1 MEPGRGVVGSLFD
14 KYTERAKRV
23 LMFAQEESRRL
34 NHDYIG
40 TEHLLLGLVRE
51 ERGPAARILSGMG
64 VELTAARDAVESVT
78 EQGEFGAV
86 GEICLTNSGKK
97 VIEHAAEVS
106 RQLGHNYIG
115 TEHLL
120 LGLVQDSW
128 STGTRVL
135 SDMGIGQTQVRSAV
149 QFMVGREEI
158 VEPEERD
165 RGSRLSLTEG
175 AQKALKLAADE
186 ARRDGHRQVGTG
198 HLLLGLAREGEG
210 LAASELLSLGVNVQ
224 RFRQQV
230 RQAVSQGEAS

>member
-1 MEPGRGVVGSLFD
+1 MGSLFD

-51 ERGPAARILSGMG
+51 EKGPAARILSGMG
-64 VELTAARDAVESVT
+64 VELVAVRDAVESIT
-78 EQGEFGAV
+78 EPGKFGAV
-86 GEICLTNSGKK
+86 GEISLTKRGKK

-106 RQLGHNYIG
+106 RQLEHNYIG

-120 LGLVQDSW
+120 LGLVQDSE
-128 STGTRVL
+128 STGSRVL
-135 SDMGIGQTQVRSAV
+135 SDMGIGQAKVRSAV

-165 RGSRLSLTEG
+165 RESRLSLTEG
-175 AQKALKLAADE
+175 AQKALELAADE
-186 ARRDGHRQVGTG
+186 ARRDGNRQIGTG
-198 HLLLGLAREGEG
+198 HLLLGLACEGEG
-210 LAASELLSLGVNVQ
+210 LAAGELRSLGVNVQ

>member
-40 TEHLLLGLVRE
+40 TEHLLLGLV
-51 ERGPAARILSGMG
+51 
-64 VELTAARDAVESVT
+64 
-78 EQGEFGAV
+78 
-86 GEICLTNSGKK
+86 
-97 VIEHAAEVS
+97 
-106 RQLGHNYIG
+106 
-115 TEHLL
+115 
-120 LGLVQDSW
+120 QDSW
-128 STGTRVL
+128 STGSRVL
-135 SDMGIGQTQVRSAV
+135 SDMGIGQAKVRSAV
-149 QFMVGREEI
+149 QFMVGREEN

-165 RGSRLSLTEG
+165 RDSRLSLTEG